1 MMFSSSNSN
10 TSNLD
15 DNDVDRLFLVYYA
28 LDSSLNLNG
37 WNVSPGSLDKNI
49 RSFVGKPVVL
59 KQKDH
64 YNLND
69 IPQTG
74 NFVHPVLKNANL
86 EENLNYQQQFAVGRI
101 NNVSLNPQKGWRFD
115 VEITDP
121 QMKQAFKSN
130 TFAAKYPRYVSPQI
144 ATFPDRFP
152 GESNNNTNIEHWQ
165 GIHLAFVDY
174 PAYGFQKTD
183 VKGQCYGSEQMCEIQ
198 LRSASFTKQKQ
209 QKNNKVAILSASFND
224 DNVTDSEKAKARK
237 MFEEE
242 KAKVQQE
249 LSNAKRLYN
258 TKRKFSA
265 MDAVELHSDIMDRGI
280 YT

>member
-10 TSNLD
+10 SRNLD

-59 KQKDH
+59 KQKDP

-86 EENLNYQQQFAVGRI
+86 EENLNYQQQFAVGTI
-101 NNVSLNPQKGWRFD
+101 KNVFLNPQKGWRFD
-115 VEITDP
+115 VEITNPD
-121 QMKQAFKSN
+121 MKRAFKDN
-130 TFAAKYPRYVSPQI
+130 TFAAKYPKWVSPQI

-152 GESNNNTNIEHWQ
+152 YESNNTNIEHWH

-183 VKGQCYGSEQMCEIQ
+183 MKGKRYGSERACEIQ
-198 LRSASFTKQKQ
+198 LRSASAEITNKALFTAQK
-209 QKNNKVAILSASFND
+209 AI
-224 DNVTDSEKAKARK
+224 
-237 MFEEE
+237 
-242 KAKVQQE
+242 
-249 LSNAKRLYN
+249 
-258 TKRKFSA
+258 
-265 MDAVELHSDIMDRGI
+265 ELHDIILDKGVRF
-280 YT
+280 